1 MDGAFPRFLSLL
13 LLPFPSHK
21 KLNCQSASHH
31 SQNQLFSFG
40 KFSPWLISTIT
51 VGRLDRRHPFHHVPP
66 GHSSHYSS
74 PVPSRYLIPDLW
86 LTDMRL
92 PQEIRQIEKGQ
103 DLCECSDVL
112 SQHFLCWTRETDMMF
127 LKHTKALAVICDE
140 SDIRYMKAL
149 IIGPPGTPY
158 EFGFFEVSRKEL
170 SQAAA
175 FK

>member
-1 MDGAFPRFLSLL
+1 
-13 LLPFPSHK
+13 
-21 KLNCQSASHH
+21 
-31 SQNQLFSFG
+31 
-40 KFSPWLISTIT
+40 
-51 VGRLDRRHPFHHVPP
+51 
-66 GHSSHYSS
+66 
-74 PVPSRYLIPDLW
+74 
-86 LTDMRL
+86 
-92 PQEIRQIEKGQ
+92 
-103 DLCECSDVL
+103 
-112 SQHFLCWTRETDMMF
+112 MMF